1 MNKAVVMY
9 TTRFCP
15 FCVRARSLLNS
26 KGVVF
31 EEIGID
37 FDQALRQEMME
48 RSNQTTVPQI
58 WIGEKHVGGCDE
70 LYMLERQGKLD
81 MMLND

>member
-1 MNKAVVMY
+1 MSKSVVMY

-15 FCVRARSLLNS
+15 FCVRARSLLKA
-26 KGVVF
+26 KGVDF

-37 FDQALRQEMME
+37 FDRELRKEMME
-48 RSNQTTVPQI
+48 RSNQTSVPQI

-70 LYMLERQGKLD
+70 LFGLERQGQLD
-81 MMLND
+81 MMLNE